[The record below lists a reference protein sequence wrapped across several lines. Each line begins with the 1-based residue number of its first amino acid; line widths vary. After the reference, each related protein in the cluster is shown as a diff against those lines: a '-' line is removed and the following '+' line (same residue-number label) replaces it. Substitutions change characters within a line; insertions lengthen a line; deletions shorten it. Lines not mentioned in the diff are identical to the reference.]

1 MLSNAYKG
9 CNVATKGDSKGEC
22 VMATMTFEQFKKIIK
37 LAEEL
42 TDIQYYV
49 TTKSN
54 MLDYC
59 KEFYDDSISYG
70 IEDDHFYAIL
80 ANGKHADNECDTC
93 KYSDLRIAYK
103 ITYTSGWGTMWYFSQ
118 SATKDG
124 QLLDDEISTEI
135 MWSLDNYMDIEKDR
149 DYSAEELIDMLETA
163 LKEK

>member
-1 MLSNAYKG
+1 MSQPK
-9 CNVATKGDSKGEC
+9 VDSKGEC

-49 TTKSN
+49 TTKSDI
-54 MLDYC
+54 LDYC

-93 KYSDLRIAYK
+93 KYSELSRAYK
-103 ITYTSGWGTMWYFSQ
+103 ITYTSDWGTMWYFSQ
-118 SATKDG
+118 SAKKDG